1 MSTCTA
7 QGFISCK
14 AIVYFDMAARRSVG
28 DLGVL
33 LALPNLSCH
42 SHDSDRW
49 CLVYISRYPRLVL
62 EYFVIYAFDLEAQIH
77 VELLV
82 R

>member
-1 MSTCTA
+1 MKRSYTSTWLR
-7 QGFISCK
+7 G
-14 AIVYFDMAARRSVG
+14 
-28 DLGVL
+28 GVL
-33 LALPNLSCH
+33 EIWGYYWPCQI
-42 SHDSDRW
+42 
-49 CLVYISRYPRLVL
+49 CLVTVMTQIAGVWFTSQDTHDFVL

>member
-1 MSTCTA
+1 
-7 QGFISCK
+7 
-14 AIVYFDMAARRSVG
+14 MAARRSVG

-49 CLVYISRYPRLVL
+49 RTSYFVL
-62 EYFVIYAFDLEAQIH
+62 EYYVLYAFDLEAQIH
-77 VELLV
+77 VKLLV

>member
-1 MSTCTA
+1 MTQIA
-7 QGFISCK
+7 
-14 AIVYFDMAARRSVG
+14 
-28 DLGVL
+28 GVWFT
-33 LALPNLSCH
+33 SQDT
-42 SHDSDRW
+42 HDF
-49 CLVYISRYPRLVL
+49 VL

>member
-1 MSTCTA
+1 MSTCTT
-7 QGFISCK
+7 QGFISCE

-49 CLVYISRYPRLVL
+49 FTSQDTHNFVL